1 MAVPR
6 LQAEDR
12 DLLRRRAVAR
22 VPQLTVVATHDDVRR
37 LALSL
42 PEVAEAASGDLAFEV
57 AGKRFVGLWR
67 ERVHP
72 KKTKVPNPGVIVLPT
87 ADLGEKEALIASV
100 PGVFTEPH
108 YDGFKAVLVRL
119 AEVGDDDLA
128 EMVTDAWRAVAPPSL
143 LPEVD

>member
-1 MAVPR
+1 
-6 LQAEDR
+6 
-12 DLLRRRAVAR
+12 
-22 VPQLTVVATHDDVRR
+22 VATHDDVRR

-42 PEVAEAASGDLAFEV
+42 PAVAEAASGDLAFEV

-72 KKTKVPNPGVIVLPT
+72 KKTKVPNLGVIVLPT

-108 YDGFKAVLVRL
+108 
-119 AEVGDDDLA
+119 
-128 EMVTDAWRAVAPPSL
+128 EMVTDAWRAVAPSSL
-143 LPEVD
+143 LPEGNLD